1 MKPIDKGSPSV
12 FEQNAKYMQKLKPL
26 IYAFFF
32 FYFVTY
38 CTVNKLTKKESSYD
52 YEHNKIYTPNY
63 NKNKYVGLQKGS
75 IS

>member
-1 MKPIDKGSPSV
+1 
-12 FEQNAKYMQKLKPL
+12 MQKLKPL

-52 YEHNKIYTPNY
+52 IPHIKIDKPNY
-63 NKNKYVGLQKGS
+63 NKNKYVGLEKRD
-75 IS
+75 IFKIL